1 MINDTN
7 SPHFQF
13 EKSFDYPFFLNDIT
27 KWRDYKKKIMP
38 MLLDIVKRNMIY
50 KNLETVSDLIQRNE
64 KRDNKQKKLFFTDI
78 SKQRFIVFRYSNL
91 LLMKQQLSFYN
102 P

>member
-1 MINDTN
+1 
-7 SPHFQF
+7 
-13 EKSFDYPFFLNDIT
+13 
-27 KWRDYKKKIMP
+27 

-78 SKQRFIVFRYSNL
+78 SKQRFIVLRYSNL

-102 P
+102 PCFSNILSLEDVSTLLDNF

>member
-1 MINDTN
+1 MVRL
-7 SPHFQF
+7 Q
-13 EKSFDYPFFLNDIT
+13 
-27 KWRDYKKKIMP
+27 KKIMP
-38 MLLDIVKRNMIY
+38 VLLDIVKRNMIY

>member
-1 MINDTN
+1 MSNVTN

-13 EKSFDYPFFLNDIT
+13 EKSFDYPFFLMKSQNGEIT
-27 KWRDYKKKIMP
+27 KKIMP

-78 SKQRFIVFRYSNL
+78 SKQRFVVFRYSNL